1 MNFNIGYLQS
11 SGFYEFM
18 LPFLLVTAITYA
30 VFHYVKTKSKGDF
43 VLNNLAIA
51 IISTVV
57 GLFATNHAPLRRLLF
72 QWMPLFI
79 IILIVVFLVLI
90 VKKLFEGGTEDYL
103 PMLIILVL
111 ILAIISAYGVNNIS
125 RFLGTDGE
133 NIVWGLGFLIFI
145 MILWGAYKQ
154 GKGEQGSTSEPA
166 TKAPKKIT

>member
-1 MNFNIGYLQS
+1 MTFDIISSLQS
-11 SGFYEFM
+11 GGFYQFM

-51 IISTVV
+51 IISAVI

-90 VKKLFEGGTEDYL
+90 VKKLFETKDGGKKDYL
-103 PMLIILVL
+103 PMLILLILILV
-111 ILAIISAYGVNNIS
+111 IIGAYGVNNFS
-125 RFLGTDGE
+125 KYLGMDAE
-133 NIVWGLGFLIFI
+133 NIMWGVGFLIFAL
-145 MILWGAYKQ
+145 MLWGAYKHE
-154 GKGEQGSTSEPA
+154 GGSEP
-166 TKAPKKIT
+166 KKEG